1 MSTIARRI
9 TSLIVALC
17 IIGVALV
24 VYIQIQQKDDEYQI
38 TAYFEKGIGLFENSD
53 VTILGVAV
61 GKVSKVEPVGS
72 RVRVDMNINSDYK
85 IPADATAEIVPISVI
100 SDRYIEFAPV
110 YQSGPVLKDGSTLD
124 VASTK
129 IPAELDDVFKQL
141 KKLLD
146 ALAPEKEGEI
156 GSLGELIV
164 AVDKALQGRE
174 QDLKGTIV
182 NGAELTQTLAR
193 ARGDI
198 SNLLINLDELF
209 AKLAPHAGDF
219 ATLNKNFAIVMQYL
233 SASRQDIEG
242 TLENLSEM
250 TGEIGSFVRANKTE
264 VATLLERAA
273 KITPVLL
280 KNRKSIQTSLAWLP
294 VVGIGLR
301 NAYHGGEIKAT
312 DVRSDRTTAGICE
325 DFDDLFPIDE
335 LPDALQ
341 DIFEDLLDQLENE
354 YCPNPDGGGGGGGG
368 ASAPTAPPAPPAR
381 APSSPEDIVPDL
393 KLECSRAIKTIKKQ
407 IERIEGIDISEDI
420 SSEVVNPLKDRVKKL
435 RRKCDEL
442 GTAFTEP
449 GALDKILD
457 ELPDGVKD
465 ALPTPIESTKPD
477 TNPSIDDLTGNA
489 AGGAVAGE
497 PSPSI
502 GEQIGS
508 WFGGFMDFVGVS
520 S

>member
-1 MSTIARRI
+1 MSEIAKRI
-9 TSLIVALC
+9 TSAIVALC
-17 IIGVALV
+17 LIGVALV
-24 VYIQIQQKDDEYQI
+24 IYIQIQQKDDEYQV
-38 TAYFEKGIGLFENSD
+38 TAFFEKGIGLFENSD

-110 YQSGPVLKDGSTLD
+110 YQSGPVLEDGATLD

-146 ALAPEKEGEI
+146 ALAPEKEGQV

-164 AVDKALQGRE
+164 AVDKALEGRE
-174 QDLKGTIV
+174 RDLRGTIV

-209 AKLAPHAGDF
+209 SKLAPHAGDF

-233 SASRQDIEG
+233 ADSRQDIEG
-242 TLENLSEM
+242 TLENLSTM
-250 TGEIGSFVRANKTE
+250 TGEIGSFVRDNKAE

-301 NAYHGGEIKAT
+301 NAYHGGEINAT
-312 DVRSDRTTAGICE
+312 DVRSDRPTAGICE
-325 DFDDLFPIDE
+325 DFDDLFPIGD
-335 LPDALQ
+335 LPPELQ
-341 DIFEDLLDQLENE
+341 DIFEEILDQLENE
-354 YCPNPDGGGGGGGG
+354 FCPNPSSSSSGGP
-368 ASAPTAPPAPPAR
+368 SAPTGPAPAPPAS
-381 APSSPEDIVPDL
+381 APSPPEDLVPDL
-393 KLECSRAIKTIKKQ
+393 KLECSKTIRTIKRQ
-407 IERIEGIDISEDI
+407 IERIEDIDISKEI
-420 SSEVVNPLKDRVKKL
+420 ASEVVGPLEKRVKRL
-435 RRKCDEL
+435 RRNCDDL
-442 GTAFTEP
+442 GSAFEEP
-449 GALDKILD
+449 ENLDKILD
-457 ELPDGVKD
+457 ELPDDVREV
-465 ALPTPIESTKPD
+465 LPPQDKSTTPD
-477 TNPSIDDLTGNA
+477 VGGLTGNA

-497 PSPSI
+497 PSPSVA
-502 GEQIGS
+502 EQIGS